1 MTARQASQIPPTC
14 AMSLRAQKLQ
24 GPDVSLKFGASI
36 AVNRSWHLSAARIAD
51 AVFFRRCS
59 EEDTVKKIT
68 FVALLLAGIYGFG
81 IPVTFAQDNP
91 SKGATSDVINS
102 DSVLDQQFLVLRK
115 DIRSV
120 RKQTIAAN
128 LTLTDDEA
136 PKFWP
141 VYEQYSDE
149 LEKIT
154 DTKLALIAEYAEE
167 YGNLTDEEADSLVCR
182 WLDTDTAVDQ
192 LRQKYVPILRKVL
205 PGKKAATFF
214 QLDRQLGM
222 TVEIHLTSRLPLM
235 QGQGQV
241 SNSVA
246 PSA

>member
-1 MTARQASQIPPTC
+1 MSLWARQ
-14 AMSLRAQKLQ
+14 LQ
-24 GPDVSLKFGASI
+24 GPDISLWFGASI
-36 AVNRSWHLSAARIAD
+36 ALTTKLAGFSSAGC
-51 AVFFRRCS
+51 RCGLFS
-59 EEDTVKKIT
+59 ALQRKDTVKKIT
-68 FVALLLAGIYGFG
+68 FAVLLFAGIYGFG
-81 IPVTFAQDNP
+81 IPATFAQDNA
-91 SKGATSDVINS
+91 SKAAAADVIYS
-102 DSVLDQQFLVLRK
+102 DSALDQQFLALRK

-141 VYEQYSDE
+141 VYAQYSDE

-167 YGNLTDEEADSLVCR
+167 YGSLTDEEADSLVCR
-182 WLDTDTAVDQ
+182 WLDTDTAIDQ

-222 TVEIHLTSRLPLM
+222 TVDIHLTSKLPLM
-235 QGQGQV
+235 QGQQ
-241 SNSVA
+241 
-246 PSA
+246 

>member
-1 MTARQASQIPPTC
+1 M
-14 AMSLRAQKLQ
+14 
-24 GPDVSLKFGASI
+24 
-36 AVNRSWHLSAARIAD
+36 
-51 AVFFRRCS
+51 
-59 EEDTVKKIT
+59 KKIT
-68 FVALLLAGIYGFG
+68 FAALLFAGIYGFG
-81 IPVTFAQDNP
+81 NPAMFAQDNI
-91 SKGATSDVINS
+91 SKAAAADVINS
-102 DSVLDQQFLVLRK
+102 DAVLDQQFLVLRK

-149 LEKIT
+149 LEKIN
-154 DTKLALIAEYAEE
+154 DVKLALIEEYAEE
-167 YGNLTDEEADSLVCR
+167 YRTLTDEEADSIVCR

-192 LRQKYVPILRKVL
+192 LRQKYVPILRKVV

-222 TVEIHLTSRLPLM
+222 TIDIRLTSRLPLM
-235 QGQGQV
+235 QGQG
-241 SNSVA
+241 
-246 PSA
+246 